1 MRAALRAGAAAL
13 LLALAGCGA
22 ETRVAPPV
30 VGNPAPAYAAVGM
43 GGDSVSLAGL
53 RGRVVLLNVWA
64 TWCHP
69 CREEI
74 PALQQLHERYA
85 SRGLE
90 LVGVSVDTRSD
101 RGAVADFARE
111 YGMTYAVWLDP
122 EERVSST
129 FRTLGVPSTFLI
141 GRDGTILWKHVGP
154 VVAGDAALV
163 RLLEEALAAPARG
176 GTSGP
181 ADA

>member
-1 MRAALRAGAAAL
+1 MRRGAPAAAL
-13 LLALAGCGA
+13 LLLLAGCGA
-22 ETRVAPPV
+22 EARIAPPE
-30 VGNPAPAYAAVGM
+30 VGGPAPAYAAVGM
-43 GGDSVSLAGL
+43 RGDSASLAGL

-74 PALQQLHERYA
+74 PALQELHERYEP
-85 SRGLE
+85 RGLA
-90 LVGVSVDTRSD
+90 LVGVSVDD
-101 RGAVADFARE
+101 RADRAAVEAFARE
-111 YGMTYAVWLDP
+111 YGVTYDVWLDP

-154 VVAGDAALV
+154 VSASDSTLT
-163 RLLEEALAAPARG
+163 RLLDEALDAHVEPA
-176 GTSGP
+176 GP
-181 ADA
+181 TDA

>member
-1 MRAALRAGAAAL
+1 MRAPLRAGAAAL
-13 LLALAGCGA
+13 LLALAACGG
-22 ETRVAPPV
+22 EGRVAPPE
-30 VGNPAPAYAAVGM
+30 VGNPAPAYAATAM
-43 GGDSVSLAGL
+43 SGDSVSLAAL

-74 PALQQLHERYA
+74 PALQQLHEEYA
-85 SRGLE
+85 PRGLA
-90 LVGVSVDTRSD
+90 LVGVSVDNRAD
-101 RGAVADFARE
+101 RAAVADFAHE

-122 EERVSST
+122 DERVAST

-154 VVAGDAALV
+154 VNAQDPELV
-163 RLLEEALAAPARG
+163 RLLGEALAAPG

-181 ADA
+181 SDA